1 MTKTEVLVSSRYV
14 DADSQSYS
22 HKKMLQYYA
31 ANLHKGSL
39 QGRSRI
45 NSMHTP
51 STTPL
56 IAFLVFTY
64 LTAKDCYKL
73 FKFLNDTL
81 LHMQPE
87 VLTLEHLKC
96 LRKVF

>member
-1 MTKTEVLVSSRYV
+1 
-14 DADSQSYS
+14 
-22 HKKMLQYYA
+22 MLQYYA
-31 ANLHKGSL
+31 ANLHKESL
-39 QGRSRI
+39 QGRSLI
-45 NSMHTP
+45 NSMHAP
-51 STTPL
+51 STAPM

-81 LHMQPE
+81 LNMQRE
-87 VLTLEHLKC
+87 VLTLEHLEC

>member
-1 MTKTEVLVSSRYV
+1 M
-14 DADSQSYS
+14 D
-22 HKKMLQYYA
+22 
-31 ANLHKGSL
+31 
-39 QGRSRI
+39 
-45 NSMHTP
+45 TP

-96 LRKVF
+96 LNKVLKSLNQEF